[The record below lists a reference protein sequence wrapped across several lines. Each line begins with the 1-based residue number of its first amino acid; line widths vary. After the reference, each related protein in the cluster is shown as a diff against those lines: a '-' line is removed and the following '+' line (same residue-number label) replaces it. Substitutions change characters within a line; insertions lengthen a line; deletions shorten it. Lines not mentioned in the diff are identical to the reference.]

1 MSMSFEFRT
10 YFSIQLLTAARL
22 FCDNSYNIESKYAK
36 EFLTMSKEEK
46 HRLSRDNISFV
57 TGAIISCVTFLE
69 ANINE
74 FYGDAYDKQY
84 NDRLEPLSGESIKLI
99 GEIWEKVENE
109 RKRILYKYN
118 LALEL
123 ASKEK
128 FNKGMEPYQS
138 VCLLINLRN
147 NLVHYKTETVKS
159 SSFDPKNKHELE
171 KKLSNKFIENTFY
184 KFTGNPYHPHK
195 LLGYG
200 CAKWAFNSVVLL
212 ADEFYS
218 KMGVKPYYEHVRDEV
233 INKQLNEIDIS
244 DIINHYDVMKSQY
257 KSSNNNGER
266 IVAAPF
272 EIKLELIEIDNK
284 IELF

>member
-36 EFLTMSKEEK
+36 EFLTMSKEDK
-46 HRLSRDNISFV
+46 QRLSRDNISFV

>member
-84 NDRLEPLSGESIKLI
+84 NGRLEPLSEESIKLI
-99 GEIWEKVENE
+99 GEIWRSIEKKEST
-109 RKRILYKYN
+109 LDKYN
-118 LALEL
+118 KALKL

-128 FNKGMEPYQS
+128 LNKGMEPYQS

-233 INKQLNEIDIS
+233 INKDLKEIDIS
-244 DIINHYDVMKSQY
+244 GIINHYNGIKNQH

>member
-1 MSMSFEFRT
+1 MSISFEFRT
-10 YFSIQLLTAARL
+10 YFSIQLLMTAKL

-36 EFLTMSKEEK
+36 EFLTMGKEEK

-57 TGAIISCVTFLE
+57 TGSIISCVNFLE

-99 GEIWEKVENE
+99 GEIWGTIDKEK
-109 RKRILYKYN
+109 KRILYKYN
-118 LALEL
+118 KALEL
-123 ASKEK
+123 VSKEK

-147 NLVHYKTETVKS
+147 KLVHYKTETLKS
-159 SSFDPKNKHELE
+159 SSFDPKNKHGLE
-171 KKLSNKFIENTFY
+171 KKLSNKFIENSFY
-184 KFTGNPYHPHK
+184 KFTGNPYYPEK

-233 INKQLNEIDIS
+233 INKDLKEIDIS
-244 DIINHYDVMKSQY
+244 GIINHYDGIKNQH

-272 EIKLELIEIDNK
+272 EIKLDLIEIDNK

>member
-1 MSMSFEFRT
+1 MSISFEFRT
-10 YFSIQLLTAARL
+10 YFSIQLLKAAKL
-22 FCDNSYNIESKYAK
+22 FCDNSYKIESNYAK

-46 HRLSRDNISFV
+46 QKLSRDNISFV

-74 FYGDAYDKQY
+74 FYGDAYDKRY

-99 GEIWEKVENE
+99 GENWEKVENE

-118 LALEL
+118 NALKL

-171 KKLSNKFIENTFY
+171 KQLSNKFKENTFY
-184 KFTGNPYHPHK
+184 KFTGNPYYPEK
-195 LLGYG
+195 LLSYG
-200 CAKWAFNSVVLL
+200 CAKWAFNSVVLF
-212 ADEFYS
+212 ADEFYFR
-218 KMGVKPYYEHVRDEV
+218 MDVKPYYEHIRNDV
-233 INKQLNEIDIS
+233 INKELKEIDFSEIR
-244 DIINHYDVMKSQY
+244 NHYNVMKNQY
-257 KSSNNNGER
+257 KSSNNIGER
-266 IVAAPF
+266 IVAIPF
-272 EIKLELIEIDNK
+272 EIKLDLIKVNNK
-284 IELF
+284 KE